1 MLHLPRLLRRS
12 TEKENAAGQSVEPVY
27 RPQVLQVVLL
37 GENEHDRVVAVPPA
51 RVHLQSQYPRDLFAE
66 KTALEAGEERD
77 GGMIGLK
84 IPNGVREKRARIIV
98 LLYLRKSIS
107 GFLEM
112 VDLFLLFPP
121 RLFLFA
127 PCLLFKKKFSLHTRK
142 IRGVISIHVTYRPIK
157 SN

>member
-66 KTALEAGEERD
+66 KTALEAGEERER
-77 GGMIGLK
+77 
-84 IPNGVREKRARIIV
+84 REDDRVKNTERRARKAGKDYCIIV
-98 LLYLRKSIS
+98 FAEELDFWKRWIYFYCSPAPVSLRTLPA
-107 GFLEM
+107 F
-112 VDLFLLFPP
+112 
-121 RLFLFA
+121 
-127 PCLLFKKKFSLHTRK
+127 
-142 IRGVISIHVTYRPIK
+142 
-157 SN
+157 

>member
-77 GGMIGLK
+77 GRMIGLK
-84 IPNGVREKRARIIV
+84 IPNGVREKR
-98 LLYLRKSIS
+98 LLYYCICGRA
-107 GFLEM
+107 GFLET
-112 VDLFLLFPP
+112 VDLFLLFPRACFSSHP
-121 RLFLFA
+121 ACFLKRNSPFA
-127 PCLLFKKKFSLHTRK
+127 HGKFV
-142 IRGVISIHVTYRPIK
+142 G
-157 SN
+157 

>member
-77 GGMIGLK
+77 GRMIGLK

-98 LLYLRKSIS
+98 LLYLRKSWIS
-107 GFLEM
+107 GNGGSIFI
-112 VDLFLLFPP
+112 VPP
-121 RLFLFA
+121 RLFFFA
-127 PCLLFKKKFSLHTRK
+127 PCLLFKKKFSLRTRK
-142 IRGVISIHVTYRPIK
+142 IRGVISIHFTYRPIK
-157 SN
+157 SS